1 MCGRFTL
8 ITDIDSLQQRFSFQ
22 NGELTYQPRYNIAP
36 TQPVLTVVH
45 RGVNQ
50 DEFMRWG
57 LIPSWAKDI
66 SVGARMINA
75 RSETVAE
82 KPSFRRALQQRR
94 CLVLA
99 DGFYEWQGKGK
110 AKISMYIALK
120 TGHSFAM
127 AGLWETW
134 RDPLGEVI
142 RSCTIITTAA
152 NEVLEPIHHRMPVI
166 LEEDQEAVW
175 LDPDLTDADRLTG
188 LLKPYPPDMVQAHRV
203 STLVNTPRND
213 SPQCL
218 APVDTLLPESGTA

>member
-8 ITDIDSLQQRFSFQ
+8 ITDIDSLQQQFSFQ

-45 RGVNQ
+45 RGVNLA
-50 DEFMRWG
+50 EFMRWG

-110 AKISMYIALK
+110 AKIPMYIALK
-120 TGHSFAM
+120 TGRSFAM

-213 SPQCL
+213 L
-218 APVDTLLPESGTA
+218 RK